1 MLKVRAT
8 FDYGSRPLLQLAS
21 YPFKERS
28 SNLHVQALSQ
38 RNFVCSVP
46 ELRVLLQNLVDLVP
60 EATVISS
67 QRFVFGR
74 SGSRARKLIGGRRR
88 AGRRLQFGTRVL

>member
-1 MLKVRAT
+1 MCESARSVAKAKFRRPVAYGCALRCCLAVMRPSPVNVKKMLKVRGT

-38 RNFVCSVP
+38 RNFV
-46 ELRVLLQNLVDLVP
+46 
-60 EATVISS
+60 
-67 QRFVFGR
+67 
-74 SGSRARKLIGGRRR
+74 
-88 AGRRLQFGTRVL
+88 